1 MKVLVGVGVVIR
13 RDGKVLLGKRKG
25 SHGAST
31 WGLPGGHLEA
41 GEAVEDC
48 ARRETAEET
57 GLQIVRTVNAGFT
70 NDIFAAENK
79 HYVTLFVEADDPG
92 GSPQLLEPDKCES
105 WEWFS
110 PGQLPEDLF
119 IPFRTFVSQGHL
131 ASGSVLNDSLNPV
144 KPGFTS

>member
-1 MKVLVGVGVVIR
+1 MNVLVGVGVIIR

-41 GEAVEDC
+41 GETVEDC
-48 ARRETAEET
+48 AIREAAEET
-57 GLQIVRTVNAGFT
+57 GLQIVRTVNAGFA
-70 NDIFAAENK
+70 NDIFEAENK
-79 HYVTLFVEADDPG
+79 HYVTLFVEAIDPG
-92 GSPQLLEPDKCES
+92 GTPELLEPDKCES

-110 PGQLPEDLF
+110 PSQLPEDLF

-131 ASGSVLNDSLNPV
+131 ASGTALAGSLI
-144 KPGFTS
+144 T